1 MLKAFLSAALTVTLL
16 PGTAMAEGLYTEAE
30 LAHTR
35 DRATGNI
42 ITVFQEDIIGNLPR
56 ADRPRAAAVTV
67 RFPEHGPSPLSFYAN
82 PATNTIYMPL
92 ESIRFFDDVA
102 TLFAWVESKGCDPA
116 SVQAYLWAKLRD
128 GQPLPAPLKAFH
140 IDRDTAFADPFTY
153 DVSGKILSSGI
164 QFILAHELGHLMLGH
179 QGGMAGA
186 DSQAQEIA
194 ADSFALDHFSR
205 LGGLPMGVFW
215 YYMAAWWQDPV
226 GSEARDAST
235 HPVSPERISL
245 LAERL
250 TSDPMAFSHG
260 ELDPER
266 EAGLAA
272 QIGGMVA
279 NLAVLIDDD
288 GMLSLMPIV
297 LERDWPASRLATAC
311 PTE

>member
-1 MLKAFLSAALTVTLL
+1 MLGSHESAS
-16 PGTAMAEGLYTEAE
+16 P
-30 LAHTR
+30 
-35 DRATGNI
+35 
-42 ITVFQEDIIGNLPR
+42 
-56 ADRPRAAAVTV
+56 ADRPRAAAITLA
-67 RFPEHGPSPLSFYAN
+67 FPDRGPSPLSFYAD
-82 PATNTIYMPL
+82 PATDTIYMPL

-102 TLFAWVESKGCDPA
+102 TLFAWVESKGCDPT

-140 IDRDTAFADPFTY
+140 IDRDIALADPFTD
-153 DVSGKILSSGI
+153 DVSLKIVSSGL

-179 QGGMAGA
+179 RGGMSGA

-194 ADSFALDHFSR
+194 ADSFALDHFAR

-226 GSEARDAST
+226 GRDARDAST

-245 LAERL
+245 LAERI
-250 TSDPMAFSHG
+250 TDNPMAFSHG

-272 QIGGMVA
+272 GIGAMVA
-279 NLAVLIDDD
+279 NLAMLIDDD